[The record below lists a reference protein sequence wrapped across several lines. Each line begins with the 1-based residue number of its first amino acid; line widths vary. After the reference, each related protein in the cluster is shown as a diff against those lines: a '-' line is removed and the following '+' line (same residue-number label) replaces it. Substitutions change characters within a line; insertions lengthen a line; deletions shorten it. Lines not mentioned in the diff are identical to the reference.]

1 MQTAS
6 TENEAA
12 REPKEKSVREGVT
25 STERFWREAPHEPSD
40 VTPSLMRISADY
52 SRAIKNT
59 NATQRNAAQNSTAQH
74 KPNAQ
79 KKAGIAIPAKNQ
91 QIILANSR
99 THSPHKLC
107 KPAA

>member
-52 SRAIKNT
+52 YSRAIKNT
-59 NATQRNAAQNSTAQH
+59 NATQRSTKQHRTAQT
-74 KPNAQ
+74 KRA
-79 KKAGIAIPAKNQ
+79 KK
-91 QIILANSR
+91 SR
-99 THSPHKLC
+99 HRDTG
-107 KPAA
+107 

>member
-59 NATQRNAAQNSTAQH
+59 NATQRNATQH
-74 KPNAQ
+74 KTAPHSTNQ
-79 KKAGIAIPAKNQ
+79 TRKK
-91 QIILANSR
+91 
-99 THSPHKLC
+99 
-107 KPAA
+107 KPASRYRLKINKLF